1 MDRER
6 AMSTSGGTRRSS
18 FLGAALSAR
27 ATTAALEQRLA
38 ATRAQA
44 QSLLNRIQATENY
57 DERRPLARQLDEM
70 EYQAT
75 RLAYHLD
82 RARSGENP
90 SYPRPNL
97 AALHSAQTTADVQS
111 WLNSSFPG
119 THFYLG
125 GAHVYAAKQLAMEA
139 TRLAHA
145 YPTFMRRVSVI
156 GDVGNKAARA
166 EVTRLGGDLSLAK
179 GRGVVASTLRLDT
192 TGSSREAAN
201 NGYAILLRGPGLF
214 GNRVSVLQHPT
225 AGDRIMGSASM
236 RDARDPARA
245 SQVAYTLRHEFGH
258 VVHFDLRAAN
268 WDDRGSFFG
277 RAYGRMLSHDPGPGA
292 RGRIS
297 PYAASSDD
305 KMVGANEQYAEA
317 FAAARY
323 GRASVRNDPF
333 VTEIEH
339 RLRDI
344 ERI

>member
-1 MDRER
+1 
-6 AMSTSGGTRRSS
+6 MSTSGGVRRSS
-18 FLGAALSAR
+18 FLGAARSAR
-27 ATTAALEQRLA
+27 STIGALEGRLA

-44 QSLLNRIQATENY
+44 QALLNRMQATENY

-70 EYQAT
+70 EYQAS

-97 AALHSAQTTADVQS
+97 AGLHSARTTADVQA
-111 WLNSSFPG
+111 WLNASFAG

-125 GAHVYAAKQLAMEA
+125 SAHVYAAKQLAMEV
-139 TRLAHA
+139 TRLAHS

-192 TGSSREAAN
+192 SGSSRNPAN
-201 NGYAILLRGPGLF
+201 HGYAILMRGPGLF

-225 AGDRIMGSASM
+225 AGDRIKMGLA
-236 RDARDPARA
+236 DARDPNRA
-245 SQVAYTLRHEFGH
+245 SQVAYTVRHEFGH
-258 VVHFDLRAAN
+258 VVQFDLRAAN

-277 RAYGRMLSHDPGPGA
+277 RAYGRIMSRDPGPGG

-323 GRASVRNDPF
+323 GRASVRNDSF
-333 VTEIEH
+333 VREMAH